1 MSRSIT
7 PPREATGAS
16 ASDSAPFAAALVAL
30 RPKLQRYARSLA
42 RDADMAE
49 DLVQDTLLRAWN
61 AQAQY
66 AADTNLQA
74 WTFTILRNLFLSARR
89 RDRFHG
95 EYDELAAERIVAVT
109 GNQDDAID
117 LANVTSAM
125 ATLPDDQRE
134 ALQLVAIAGLTTD
147 EVAVRLGAATGTGK
161 SRVSRARTALRL
173 ILSQPAARP
182 QPPVEIRPIREPR
195 SRRTEWRRM
204 KAAGLPLVIGL

>member
-1 MSRSIT
+1 MPRSST
-7 PPREATGAS
+7 PPRNGPG
-16 ASDSAPFAAALVAL
+16 ASDSDTTPFAAALVAL
-30 RPKLQRYARSLA
+30 RPRLQRYARSLA
-42 RDADMAE
+42 RDADTAE

-61 AQAQY
+61 AQAQF

-74 WTFTILRNLFLSARR
+74 WTSTILRNLFLSARR

-117 LANVTSAM
+117 LANVRTAM
-125 ATLPDDQRE
+125 AALPDDQRE

-147 EVAVRLGAATGTGK
+147 EVAERLGAATGTVK
-161 SRVSRARTALRL
+161 SRVSRARTALKL

-182 QPPVEIRPIREPR
+182 QPPVEIRPVREQR